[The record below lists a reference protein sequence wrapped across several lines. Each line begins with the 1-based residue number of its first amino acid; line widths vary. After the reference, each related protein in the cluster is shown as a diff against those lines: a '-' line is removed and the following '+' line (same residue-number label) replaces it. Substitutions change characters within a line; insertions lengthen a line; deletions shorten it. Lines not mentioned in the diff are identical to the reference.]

1 MTVPEPDDVTREWWD
16 ATREHRYTLQT
27 CGSCGHVQ
35 HPPKALCVHCGSM
48 GHLSFAAASG
58 GGVVDTWTVVH
69 RAPRPD
75 VATPYTIARIRLAE
89 GPVVLTRLDGTEW
102 AIGERVA
109 VHWLDLPDGRA
120 LPLFHRAD

>member
-1 MTVPEPDDVTREWWD
+1 MNVPEPDDVTRDWWD
-16 ATREHRYTLQT
+16 ATREHRYTVQV
-27 CGSCGHVQ
+27 CGCGHRQ
-35 HPPKALCVHCGSM
+35 LPPKALCTACGSM
-48 GHLSFAAASG
+48 DRLSLADATG
-58 GGVVDTWTVVH
+58 EGVVDTWTVVH

-75 VATPYTIARIRLAE
+75 VEAPYTIARVRLAE